1 MIIQNTL
8 KFYPKIIIGLSSVI
22 VKFSSKSFIISK
34 SIISLMLKRIFL
46 LLILPIQ
53 IIYSQPAESLNSSEI
68 KLALKRLN
76 ILGKVLYIAAHPDDE
91 NTAFLAYFNFAEHMR
106 TGYLSLTR
114 GDGGQNLIGDEQ
126 GDLLGVLRTQE
137 LLQARNID
145 GAEQF
150 FTRAVDFGYSKT
162 PEETISKWGEE
173 EILSDI
179 VWVIRNFKP
188 DIVVTRFPV
197 SGLGTHGHH
206 TASAMLALEAFNLS
220 GDSNAFPEQLKYTQP
235 WKPKRIFWNAWTPA
249 LTSMGINSDS
259 LIKINFGEYNNLL
272 GRSYTEIS
280 ALSRTMHKSQGF
292 GSSGRRENLF
302 NFFLQLGGD
311 SAKSNLFENIDLS
324 WNRVE
329 GSEKVSKLL
338 SEAEREFDFENTSK
352 IIPLLTEAYKEL
364 QKLNDKYWVEIKS
377 LELLKVIKS
386 CAGIW
391 AEAVTEENL
400 LAPGSETI
408 VKAGFVVR
416 SEVPVILKSIQ
427 IDYQLKD
434 STLQSNLIKGEMITV
449 ERKISIPSD
458 AGFSQP
464 YWLGEGDHTD
474 LYIVNNQ
481 RLIGQPKTDHPVYAN
496 FNVLIEG
503 IELNF
508 RIPVFFR
515 ENDRVEGEVYKR
527 IEIVPEV
534 VVSFDKELYLLNNGE
549 EKNIRVLVKSL
560 KGKLDGFIQLPK
572 PKDAGWNTSPE
583 AYTFRF
589 LESGQEQEFRFRI
602 KSSGNNPSTT
612 LKAKINIE
620 GKKFSKSIVTID
632 YPHIQAQTVLFN
644 TEAKVLK
651 LDLPNKTVKKI
662 AYIMGSGDK
671 IPEILK
677 DLGFA
682 VDVFTNEPLT
692 TELLRNYDV
701 VITGI
706 RAYNTYQRLSTD
718 QQNILKYVED
728 GGTLIVQY
736 NTLGEVLV
744 DPSPYKLI
752 ISRDRVTEEDSPVK
766 IINRDN
772 PVMNQPFKISDDD
785 FNGWVQERGLYFPN
799 EWDDKFIPLLEMND
813 TGEDVKRGSLLIS
826 KYGKGTFIYT
836 GLSFFRQLPAGVEGA
851 YKLFINLLSAG
862 INE

>member
-1 MIIQNTL
+1 MINRL
-8 KFYPKIIIGLSSVI
+8 FL
-22 VKFSSKSFIISK
+22 
-34 SIISLMLKRIFL
+34 FL
-46 LLILPIQ
+46 LLSIKVIH
-53 IIYSQPAESLNSSEI
+53 SQPAESLNSSEI
-68 KLALKRLN
+68 KIALKKLN
-76 ILGKVLYIAAHPDDE
+76 TLGTILYIAAHPDDE
-91 NTAFLAYFNFAEHMR
+91 NTAFLGYFNNAEHLR

-126 GDLLGVLRTQE
+126 GDLLGVIRTQE
-137 LLQARNID
+137 LLQARSID

-162 PEETISKWGEE
+162 SEETFRKWGKE
-173 EILSDI
+173 EILSDV
-179 VWVIRNFKP
+179 VWVIRKFKP
-188 DIVVTRFPV
+188 DVIVTRFPPN
-197 SGLGTHGHH
+197 GLGTHGHH
-206 TASAMLALEAFNLS
+206 TASALLAVEAFSLA
-220 GDSNAFPEQLKYTQP
+220 GDRDAFPEQLKLVQP
-235 WKPKRIFWNAWTPA
+235 WQPKRIFWNAWTPA
-249 LTSMGINSDS
+249 LTSMGVSSDT

-302 NFFLQLGGD
+302 NYFLQLDGET
-311 SAKSNLFENIDLS
+311 AKSDLFEEINIS

-329 GSEKVSKLL
+329 GSEQVSKLL
-338 SEAEREFDFENTSK
+338 SEAEKKYDFENPSA
-352 IIPLLTEAYKEL
+352 ILPILVNAYSEL
-364 QKLNDKYWVEIKS
+364 QKLSDKYWVGVKSAEI
-377 LELLKVIKS
+377 LDVIKS

-391 AEAVTEENL
+391 AEAVTEKNFL
-400 LAPGSETI
+400 SPGTETV
-408 VKAGFVVR
+408 VKTGFVVR
-416 SEVPVILKSIQ
+416 SNAAVILKSIN
-427 IDYQLKD
+427 IDYQTSD
-434 STLQSNLIKGEMITV
+434 SSLNSNTFKGEMISV
-449 ERKISIPSD
+449 ERKIFLPND
-458 AGFSQP
+458 ASYSQP
-464 YWLGEGDHTD
+464 YWLEEIDHKD
-474 LYIVNNQ
+474 IYIVKNQ
-481 RLIGQPKTDHPVYAN
+481 RLIGQPKTDYPIYAN
-496 FNVLIEG
+496 FNVIIENT
-503 IELNF
+503 ELSF
-508 RIPVFFR
+508 KVPVFFR
-515 ENDRVEGEVYKR
+515 ENDPVEGEIYKR
-527 IEIVPEV
+527 IEIVPEI

-549 EKNIRVLVKSL
+549 EKDIGVLVKSL

-572 PKDAGWNTSPE
+572 PKDAGWDISPE

-612 LKAKINIE
+612 LKAKINID
-620 GKKFSKSIVTID
+620 GKKFTKGIVTID

-644 TEAKVLK
+644 AEAKVLN
-651 LDLPNKTVKKI
+651 LDLPDNSGKTI

-682 VDVFTNEPLT
+682 VDVFTKEPLT

-718 QQNILKYVED
+718 QHNILKYVED

-736 NTLGEVLV
+736 NTLGEVLA
-744 DPSPYKLI
+744 DPSPYKLK
-752 ISRDRVTEEDSPVK
+752 ISRDRVTEEDSQLK

-772 PVMNQPFKISDDD
+772 PVMNQPFKISEDD
-785 FNGWVQERGLYFPN
+785 FNGWVQERGLYFPT
-799 EWDDKFIPLLEMND
+799 EWDDKFIPLFEMND

-826 KYGKGTFIYT
+826 KYGEGTYIYT

-851 YKLFINLLSAG
+851 YKLFINLISAG
-862 INE
+862 TDE